1 MKKIL
6 SLFLAVAMTV
16 CMMPAMAFAT
26 DDSFM
31 AEGEKV
37 KLELKSGETT
47 ATVTAKDDYSV
58 VAEVNGTTVYKSGV
72 TVKLGMQNVR
82 GLGITDMKTHKLEF
96 STGLEQGSGTDLN
109 TWLPNVLAF
118 SGCTISG
125 KVNDKAFTYT
135 VEKDTTNTNTAKWT
149 ATPNTVDA
157 VRAAWQ
163 TLTGTDLLTAKTNE
177 AVDNSKIVI
186 KHGAYLQIGSE
197 KLIFDEKEG
206 DCTIDNISTS
216 DGLLAAVNTIKGH
229 ARLDTN
235 AAPAGKNIEIYLPK
249 GSVLQVSSSSVTLNR
264 DIYIR
269 SDVNVAT
276 ADNQT
281 PLAALRTAVNGNN
294 NAMAGAII
302 KLVEMFND
310 AVGNVKESLA
320 VEILG
325 GYTVT
330 YSGNSVT
337 VPYGTTVSTAIEKL
351 NLTGT
356 QFNESGDVTADMTLT
371 EKNVTPPSGGG
382 GGAVPPTDNVT
393 NNPGDKTTTADVET
407 STGADGKATTTVDKT
422 TADKIVDKAVE
433 NNSEEVI
440 IDATTK
446 GDTKIAE
453 VSLPAET
460 VRALVEKTD
469 ADVVVKTDAAEVVL
483 DQKAAEAV
491 ADQAKTGNITIVVD
505 KVKED
510 DSQVHFELKIVTDNG
525 NVTDFKGGNVKVT
538 VALPTALKDKE
549 VVCVYIDD
557 KGNYT
562 KVAGTK
568 NADGTYTFNTGH
580 FSAYAIMTAEE
591 ADEAIKAQEKAKNDK
606 LKAGVKATT
615 LKASSSAKKKSI
627 TIKWKKSYG
636 YKVDYFQVFRSTK
649 KNSGY
654 GTKAFYTTKTGT
666 QKSYKNTKALKKGT
680 RYYYKVRGVRKIDG
694 VKVYTKWSNKAIRTA
709 K

>member
-16 CMMPAMAFAT
+16 CMMPAMAFAA
-26 DDSFM
+26 DGDFSM
-31 AEGEKV
+31 NSGEKV

-47 ATVTAKDDYSV
+47 ATVTAKDDYSI
-58 VAEVNGTTVYKSGV
+58 VAEVNGTTVDKSEV
-72 TVKLGMQNVR
+72 TVTLGMQNIR
-82 GLGITDMKTHKLEF
+82 GLGITDMKKHELTF
-96 STGLEQGSGTDLN
+96 NTGLNSSNVDLN
-109 TWLPNVLAF
+109 AWLENVLKF
-118 SGCTISG
+118 DGCTING
-125 KVNDKAFTYT
+125 KVNDKAFTYAVAKAAQAT
-135 VEKDTTNTNTAKWT
+135 KWT

-177 AVDNSKIVI
+177 AVDNSKIII

-197 KLIFDEKEG
+197 KLIFDEKAG

-216 DGLLAAVNTIKGH
+216 AGLSAAVNTIKEH
-229 ARLDTN
+229 AQLITADK
-235 AAPAGKNIEIYLPK
+235 AEKNIEIYLPK

-269 SDVNVAT
+269 SDVDVAT
-276 ADNQT
+276 AENPT

-294 NAMAGAII
+294 DAMAEVI
-302 KLVEMFND
+302 KALVVMFNN
-310 AVGNVKESLA
+310 AVQKVDGQQA
-320 VEILG
+320 TIEILG

-446 GDTKIAE
+446 GDAKTAE

-469 ADVVVKTDAAEVVL
+469 ADVVIKTDAAEVVL

-491 ADQAKTGNITIVVD
+491 ADQAKTGNITIVID

-538 VALPTALKDKE
+538 VALPAALKDKE

>member
-16 CMMPAMAFAT
+16 CMMPAMAFAG
-26 DDSFM
+26 DGDFSM
-31 AEGEKV
+31 NSGEKV

-47 ATVTAKDDYSV
+47 ATVTAKDDYSI
-58 VAEVNGTTVYKSGV
+58 VAEVTGTKVDKSEFTVR
-72 TVKLGMQNVR
+72 LGMQNIA
-82 GLGITDMKTHKLEF
+82 GLGITDMKKHELTF
-96 STGLEQGSGTDLN
+96 NTGLDSSEVDLEV
-109 TWLPNVLAF
+109 WLQNVLKF
-118 SGCTISG
+118 GGCTING

-135 VEKDTTNTNTAKWT
+135 VAKDAQATKWT

-163 TLTGTDLLTAKTNE
+163 TLTGTDLLAAKTNE
-177 AVDNSKIVI
+177 AVDNSKITI

-197 KLIFDEKEG
+197 KLIFDEKNE
-206 DCTIDNISTS
+206 DCIIDNISTS
-216 DGLLAAVNTIKGH
+216 AGLSAAVEKIKEH
-229 ARLDTN
+229 AQLVTN

-269 SDVNVAT
+269 SDVDVAT
-276 ADNQT
+276 EENPT

-294 NAMAGAII
+294 DAMAEVI
-302 KLVEMFND
+302 KALIVMFNNTVQKVD
-310 AVGNVKESLA
+310 GKQVAI
-320 VEILG
+320 EILG

-330 YSGNSVT
+330 YNGNSVT
-337 VPYGTTVSTAIEKL
+337 VPYGTTVETAIAKL

-382 GGAVPPTDNVT
+382 AVPPTDNVT
-393 NNPGDKTTTADVET
+393 SNPGDKTTTADVET

-446 GDTKIAE
+446 GDAKTAE

-491 ADQAKTGNITIVVD
+491 ADQAKTGNIAIVVD

-538 VALPTALKDKE
+538 VALPAAIKDKE

-580 FSAYAIMTAEE
+580 FSTYAIMTAEE